1 MKLCLGS
8 DDDVLEP
15 RTVSD
20 QVGILEAE
28 AGLSHRCQSVGPS
41 HEDGMGWD
49 GMQQLG
55 ASVDRALFP
64 LKANSLAAT
73 GLNFGLVSTDVSGS
87 CSRVFR
93 G

>member
-49 GMQQLG
+49 GMG
-55 ASVDRALFP
+55 
-64 LKANSLAAT
+64 
-73 GLNFGLVSTDVSGS
+73 
-87 CSRVFR
+87 CSSWEPVWTEPYSP
-93 G
+93 

>member
-1 MKLCLGS
+1 
-8 DDDVLEP
+8 
-15 RTVSD
+15 
-20 QVGILEAE
+20 
-28 AGLSHRCQSVGPS
+28 
-41 HEDGMGWD
+41 MGWD